1 MEEEVSQMC
10 NLSKGVAEK
19 ARDEVMLQSIK
30 NLITNAD
37 VSMEKAMTMLGIPE
51 EDKNRYR
58 EMLKQQ

>member
-1 MEEEVSQMC
+1 MC